1 MSLELTLFNICRS
14 LHIVV
19 GALAAFVAFPCA
31 LFSAKGSRFHR
42 KAGYAAVVL
51 SVLVAIT
58 GTCMLVNP
66 LFDALWLK
74 NERARGTDWV
84 LFFDESLYE
93 PHLFM
98 WLNVLLL
105 YFCFSG
111 VRVWIRV
118 ASVRKGGP
126 SFGTVDIVLCA
137 ILMVSSSLTLFGG
150 CWNLWHRSFHPFAYV
165 YVEVSLYA
173 MLFGVV
179 DILSFFAP
187 QRYLIDWGFALHGY
201 KFFCAWSGLMTAFMI
216 RLKLSYGALKTTDTL
231 YGFFVHALI
240 LLMLWRYFVRTKA
253 SHTRLDSANRPT

>member
-31 LFSAKGSRFHR
+31 LFSGKGSRFHR

-118 ASVRKGGP
+118 ASVRRGGP

-173 MLFGVV
+173 MLFGAV

-253 SHTRLDSANRPT
+253 SHTRLDSSNRPT